1 LREGASSARFQGA
14 PSEMAMSDPSTLP
27 MRGSDTLRAEAKRLA
42 CFPGE
47 RLEFR
52 AWPAPGRGDEDIEW
66 SGGGAPDAGP
76 GRRFRTSFERSGSYA
91 VRARS
96 GDASVEFVVAVCPID
111 EWMAEAAAFY
121 GPSLDLRDVRVASSR
136 LVLGGSGT
144 GFTCN
149 RVIRFKRPLTEEH
162 LPSSSTLVH
171 ELGHVWEH
179 QDGRAQLLRGF
190 VEQVGKRLGRDP
202 YDYGGPSGAASTTDF
217 RSLRLESQAQII
229 QELWRARHGA
239 ATDMRDHPFT
249 ASYVDDLQRLVD
261 GAGIG
266 TMAPRG
272 KTVASRIDGIVA
284 GIVNAIVDR
293 AG

>member
-1 LREGASSARFQGA
+1 MKGSG
-14 PSEMAMSDPSTLP
+14 T
-27 MRGSDTLRAEAKRLA
+27 MRTAAKRLA

-52 AWPAPGRGDEDIEW
+52 AWPDPGLRAEDIEW
-66 SGGGAPDAGP
+66 SGGGAPVAASGHT
-76 GRRFRTSFERSGSYA
+76 FSTTFERAGSHV
-91 VRARS
+91 VRARC
-96 GDASVEFVVAVCPID
+96 GTASVEFDVTVCPIA
-111 EWMAEAAAFY
+111 EWMAEAADFY
-121 GPSLDLRDVRVASSR
+121 GPSLDLEGIRVTSSC
-136 LVLGGSGT
+136 LVLGRRGT

-149 RVIRFKRPLTEEH
+149 QVIRFKRPRIGAD

-190 VEQVGKRLGRDP
+190 VEQVGRRFGRDP
-202 YDYGGPSGAASTTDF
+202 YDFGGPDGVASTTDLMTL
-217 RSLRLESQAQII
+217 SLESQAQVI

-239 ATDMRDHPFT
+239 PADTRQNAFT
-249 ASYVDDLQRLVD
+249 AAYVDGLRRLVD

-266 TMAPRG
+266 TRTPRG
-272 KTVASRIDGIVA
+272 RTIASTIDGVFA
-284 GIVNAIVDR
+284 RIVNVLVDL

>member
-1 LREGASSARFQGA
+1 MKDGGT
-14 PSEMAMSDPSTLP
+14 M
-27 MRGSDTLRAEAKRLA
+27 RAEAKRLA

-52 AWPAPGRGDEDIEW
+52 AWPDPDLRAEDIEW
-66 SGGGAPDAGP
+66 SGGGSPAGAS
-76 GRRFRTSFERSGSYA
+76 GRTFRTSFERAGSHA
-91 VRARS
+91 VRARCGS
-96 GDASVEFVVAVCPID
+96 ASVEFVVTVCPIAD
-111 EWMAEAAAFY
+111 WLAEAAEFY
-121 GPSLDLRDVRVASSR
+121 GPSLDLESVRVKSSR
-136 LVLGGSGT
+136 LVLGRSGT

-149 RVIRFKRPLTEEH
+149 QVIHFKRPRTGAD

-190 VEQVGKRLGRDP
+190 VEQVGRRFGRDP
-202 YDYGGPSGAASTTDF
+202 YDYGGPDGVAKTTDL
-217 RSLRLESQAQII
+217 STLRLESQAQII

-239 ATDMRDHPFT
+239 PADMRGNTYT
-249 ASYVDDLQRLVD
+249 ATYVEDLHRLVD

-266 TMAPRG
+266 TRAPRG
-272 KTVASRIDGIVA
+272 RTVASTIDGIVA
-284 GIVNAIVDR
+284 GIVNVVVDL

>member
-1 LREGASSARFQGA
+1 
-14 PSEMAMSDPSTLP
+14 MSDSSTLP
-27 MRGSDTLRAEAKRLA
+27 MKGSGTMRAEAKRLA

-52 AWPAPGRGDEDIEW
+52 VRREPILRAEGIEW
-66 SGGGAPDAGP
+66 SGGGSPSDARGHT
-76 GRRFRTSFERSGSYA
+76 FRTSFERAGSHTVRVISGP
-91 VRARS
+91 
-96 GDASVEFVVAVCPID
+96 ASAEFVVTVCPIAD
-111 EWMAEAAAFY
+111 WMAEAAEFY
-121 GPSLDLRDVRVASSR
+121 GPSLDLEGVRVKSSR

-149 RVIRFKRPLTEEH
+149 QMIRFKRPRIEAD

-190 VEQVGKRLGRDP
+190 VEQVGRLFGRDP
-202 YDYGGPSGAASTTDF
+202 YDFGGPAGAASTTNL
-217 RSLRLESQAQII
+217 STLRLESQAQII

-239 ATDMRDHPFT
+239 PADRRENAFT
-249 ASYVDDLQRLVD
+249 ATYVEDLQRLVD

-266 TMAPRG
+266 TRPPRG
-272 KTVASRIDGIVA
+272 RTVASTIDGVVA
-284 GIVNAIVDR
+284 GIVNVVVDR